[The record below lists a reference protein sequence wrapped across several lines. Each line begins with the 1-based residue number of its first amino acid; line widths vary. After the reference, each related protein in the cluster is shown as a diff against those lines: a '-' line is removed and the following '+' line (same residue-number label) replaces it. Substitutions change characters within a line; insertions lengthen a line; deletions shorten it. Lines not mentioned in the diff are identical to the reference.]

1 MLFYNIGS
9 WLGVLRVV
17 KMRITDKS
25 LVEQQK
31 ISETELTQRLHL
43 FRLTTSDINE
53 LRTMKGVISRHL
65 DSIVDDFY
73 THQTRSPDVET
84 LIGDAGTLQRLMSA
98 LRQYITDL
106 FSKDINLDYVEHRLR
121 IGLVHKRIGV
131 DPKMYL
137 SSVNYL
143 KAKLI
148 STIHD
153 HLDDPNYAQMLS
165 DILDRLI
172 DFDVSYVFDTY
183 IKSMMNEIEIEK
195 NKSFQYVNELESIV
209 QERTRSLEKMARL
222 DPLTNLYNKRAFEE
236 FTSKLFSEAQQ
247 QNDPVAIVYID
258 VDNFKHFN
266 DQFGHEEGDSVLIIV
281 SDCLRGASRNVDL
294 CFRVGGDEFVVV
306 MPSCT
311 KDSAVEN
318 YIPRMMESLASLRK
332 DISLS
337 VGVAQ
342 SGPKN
347 YLCCQDTLARAD
359 KDMYLNKTRKS
370 PNKNEQ
376 PLKCV
381 ALKK

>member
-1 MLFYNIGS
+1 
-9 WLGVLRVV
+9 
-17 KMRITDKS
+17 MRITDKS

-31 ISETELTQRLHL
+31 ISETELKQRLHL
-43 FRLTTSDINE
+43 FRLTPSDINE
-53 LRTMKGVISRHL
+53 LRSMKGVITRHL
-65 DSIVDDFY
+65 DLIVDDFY

-98 LRQYITDL
+98 LRQYIADL
-106 FSKDINLDYVEHRLR
+106 FTKEINLDYVEHRLR

-148 STIHD
+148 STIHG
-153 HLDDPNYAQMLS
+153 HLDDPEYAQMLS

-183 IKSMMNEIEIEK
+183 IKSMMNEIEVEK
-195 NKSFQYVNELESIV
+195 NKSFQYVNDLESIV
-209 QERTRSLEKMARL
+209 QERTKSLEKIARL

-236 FTSKLFSEAQQ
+236 STSKLFSEAQQ

-258 VDNFKHFN
+258 VNDFKCFN
-266 DQFGHEEGDSVLIIV
+266 DQFGHEEGDSVLIV
-281 SDCLRGASRNVDL
+281 VADCLRGASRNVDL

-306 MPSCT
+306 MPGCT
-311 KDSAVEN
+311 KESAIKN
-318 YIPRMMESLASLRK
+318 YIPRMTESLASMRS
-332 DISLS
+332 DIAISI
-337 VGVAQ
+337 GVAQ

-347 YLCCQDTLARAD
+347 YLSCQDTLARAD
-359 KDMYLNKTRKS
+359 KDMYLNKPRHRAPET
-370 PNKNEQ
+370 EQ

>member
-1 MLFYNIGS
+1 
-9 WLGVLRVV
+9 
-17 KMRITDKS
+17 MRITDKS

-31 ISETELTQRLHL
+31 ISETELKQRLHL
-43 FRLTTSDINE
+43 FRLTPSDINE
-53 LRTMKGVISRHL
+53 LRSMKGVITRHL
-65 DSIVDDFY
+65 DLIVDDFY

-84 LIGDAGTLQRLMSA
+84 LIGDAGTLHRLMSA
-98 LRQYITDL
+98 LRQYIADL
-106 FSKDINLDYVEHRLR
+106 FTKEINLDYVEHRLR

-153 HLDDPNYAQMLS
+153 HLEDPEYAQMLS

-183 IKSMMNEIEIEK
+183 IKSMMNEIEVEK
-195 NKSFQYVNELESIV
+195 NKSFQYVNDLESIV
-209 QERTRSLEKMARL
+209 QERTKSLEKMARL

-258 VDNFKHFN
+258 VNDFKLFN

-306 MPSCT
+306 MPGCT
-311 KDSAVEN
+311 KESAVKN
-318 YIPRMMESLASLRK
+318 YIPRVTESLAEMRSE
-332 DISLS
+332 ISIS

-347 YLCCQDTLARAD
+347 YLSCQDTLARAD
-359 KDMYLNKTRKS
+359 KDMYLHKPRHRAQGT
-370 PNKNEQ
+370 EQ

>member
-1 MLFYNIGS
+1 
-9 WLGVLRVV
+9 
-17 KMRITDKS
+17 MRITAKS

-31 ISETELTQRLHL
+31 ISESELKQRLHL
-43 FRLTTSDINE
+43 FRLTASDINE
-53 LRTMKGVISRHL
+53 LRAMKGVITRHL
-65 DSIVDDFY
+65 DTVVEDFY

-84 LIGDAGTLQRLMSA
+84 LIGDSGTLQRLMSA

-106 FSKDINLDYVEHRLR
+106 FSKEINLDYVEHRLR

-148 STIHD
+148 STIQD
-153 HLDDPNYAQMLS
+153 HLEDPEYAQMLS
-165 DILDRLI
+165 EILDRLI

-183 IKSMMNEIEIEK
+183 IKSMMNEIEVER
-195 NKSFQYVNELESIV
+195 NKSFQYVNDLESIV
-209 QERTRSLEKMARL
+209 QERTKSLEKIVRL

-236 FTSKLFSEAQQ
+236 FTSKLFVEAQR
-247 QNDPVAIVYID
+247 QNDPVSIIYID
-258 VDNFKHFN
+258 INDFKRFN
-266 DQFGHEEGDSVLIIV
+266 DQFGHEEGDSVLTVV

-311 KDSAVEN
+311 KESALKN
-318 YIPRMMESLASLRK
+318 YIPRMTDNLASMRN
-332 DISLS
+332 DISIS

-347 YLCCQDTLARAD
+347 YLSCQDTLARAD
-359 KDMYLNKTRKS
+359 KNMYLNKPKHSADQT
-370 PNKNEQ
+370 EQ
-376 PLKCV
+376 SLRCV
-381 ALKK
+381 AVKK